1 MNLTLEITTPSQ
13 LARERERRE
22 QQAEIARR
30 LARPLKGSGA
40 VNVQPMFDLGQT
52 GQMDLFNPIVERSA
66 Q

>member
-1 MNLTLEITTPSQ
+1 MQLALEMATPSQ

-30 LARPLKGSGA
+30 LARPLRGGGA
-40 VNVQPMFDLGQT
+40 VNVQPLFDLGQT
-52 GQMDLFNPIVERSA
+52 GQTDLFNPIVEIA